1 MAALQR
7 GSALAISATVVAAQV
22 VPIALTVVLVV
33 AQIAAA
39 VVVAAAVDVVV
50 AEIKLFVI
58 NTAAAI
64 TRHATWICH
73 VIKHAPTLMLG
84 INQRV
89 PKPAPQREIKVLNI
103 SHHRIIT
110 HLGA

>member
-7 GSALAISATVVAAQV
+7 GSALAISAVVVAAQV

-39 VVVAAAVDVVV
+39 VVVAAAVDVVIT
-50 AEIKLFVI
+50 EIKLFVI

-84 INQRV
+84 ITKECQSQH
-89 PKPAPQREIKVLNI
+89 PSGEIKVFK
-103 SHHRIIT
+103 H
-110 HLGA
+110 